1 MQDRDSKEGS
11 RFIKLIR
18 LSSELGSHKLNTFYE
33 NYISSYK
40 AVPQIIPTFLIMPI
54 PGTLL
59 CRWNLV
65 ISYNTRNWRPYQKII
80 PVGLIWGST
89 VNRLDGHTKTHLW
102 PWCWPFSNRPR
113 IILKITA
120 QLATAIMGLG
130 STWKSPL
137 TSLWQARYKRT
148 PVTNHIIRTVIR
160 APMTSAL

>member
-1 MQDRDSKEGS
+1 MQDRDSEEGS
-11 RFIKLIR
+11 TYLKLIR
-18 LSSELGSHKLNTFYE
+18 LNSELGSRKLNTFCKCR
-33 NYISSYK
+33 NSSYK
-40 AVPQIIPTFLIMPI
+40 ALPRIIPKFLIMS
-54 PGTLL
+54 TLL
-59 CRWNLV
+59 CRWNIV
-65 ISYNTRNWRPYQKII
+65 ISNNTSNWRPYGKII
-80 PVGLIWGST
+80 PTGLKWGIT